1 MFGRRDSGRLP
12 WLERR
17 LDLLSEAVGFDL
29 ATLSTLAP
37 VVAEIRAMKAR
48 IASKP
53 EVQRHGERQLKLGP
67 GGIRDV
73 EFAVQLLQIVHGRSD
88 RSLRSTGTLPA
99 LRALARGGYVADDDA
114 EAFATSYRLLRT
126 AEHRLQ
132 LAHERRTH
140 TIPDDPE
147 RQEWLARS
155 LGYRPSDV
163 DSARAVFR
171 RDLTRAQARV
181 SELHA
186 KLFFRPLLETYAEV
200 PPEAAGVSLPTE
212 QLQQLPAEQRAQLE
226 QMMKQMG
233 VGAPR
238 TQTDQSCINE
248 EDLDGRSFRQSME
261 EAGEQ
266 CDVTEVSSTSKRQ
279 EFTFRCNAGGTP
291 TSGRMQIEV
300 INDSNV
306 RGTMEASLPQGK
318 MDMKFEAKWQ
328 AAACGDVE

>member
-1 MFGRRDSGRLP
+1 MTQRRNIIIG
-12 WLERR
+12 
-17 LDLLSEAVGFDL
+17 A
-29 ATLSTLAP
+29 AA
-37 VVAEIRAMKAR
+37 
-48 IASKP
+48 IA
-53 EVQRHGERQLKLGP
+53 
-67 GGIRDV
+67 I
-73 EFAVQLLQIVHGRSD
+73 
-88 RSLRSTGTLPA
+88 A
-99 LRALARGGYVADDDA
+99 L
-114 EAFATSYRLLRT
+114 
-126 AEHRLQ
+126 
-132 LAHERRTH
+132 
-140 TIPDDPE
+140 
-147 RQEWLARS
+147 
-155 LGYRPSDV
+155 
-163 DSARAVFR
+163 
-171 RDLTRAQARV
+171 
-181 SELHA
+181 
-186 KLFFRPLLETYAEV
+186 PLLAAERLAV
-200 PPEAAGVSLPTE
+200 KTGLWENTATFQITGVSLPTE